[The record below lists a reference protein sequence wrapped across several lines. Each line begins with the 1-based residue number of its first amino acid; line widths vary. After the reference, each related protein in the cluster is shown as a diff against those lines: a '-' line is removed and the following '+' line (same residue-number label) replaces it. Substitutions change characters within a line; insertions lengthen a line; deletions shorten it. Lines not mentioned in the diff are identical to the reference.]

1 MDVFNL
7 YAKLS
12 LNTDDYEKGVEK
24 AKGGA
29 SSLMDVF
36 SGTLLGNV
44 VSDGLRT
51 VANGIAEIGKT
62 AASMAVSIG
71 KASLDSYADYEQL
84 VGGVET
90 LYKDSAGIIENYAK
104 DAYKNVGL
112 SANDYMETS
121 TSFAA
126 ALVSSLSGDTE
137 KAAEMA
143 NTAISD
149 MSDNANKMGTNITS
163 IQDAYNGF
171 AKQNYTMLDNLK
183 LGYGGTQAEMKRL
196 IKEAAAMK
204 DTQKELG
211 VTVDATSMS
220 YANIVQAIH
229 VVQANMGIMGT
240 TSKEAATTIQG
251 STASMKSAWENL
263 LTGIADPEQDFQ
275 TLVDNLV
282 DSVIT
287 AGNNIIPRIKEIV
300 PTLID
305 GLSELVTQLAP
316 YVSGV
321 IMELEPTIEEGLQSL
336 FGGLSSVASELQPI
350 VADVFS
356 FFGDAIISGLTSA
369 IENSDFSFLLD
380 IFDNVKTAA
389 EEVVPVI
396 EKIAPA
402 LVTVGAAVKGWQ
414 IGTEIQKM
422 VTAFDEAKV
431 AVSLFSMGLS
441 DTEIA
446 QGALN
451 GTLKASEVLAGL
463 LTGKISLMTLAQAA
477 AAKAQAVL
485 NAVMS
490 ANPIAIVITLIAAL
504 IGVFVTLYATNEDF
518 RNKVNAAWNAVK
530 ETISGVVNAIGTFF
544 TQTIPEA
551 ISNVIEWFQQL
562 PERISE
568 FLLNAIQ
575 SVADWATQ
583 TVENARQ
590 AGSNFINAV
599 VEFFSQLPYNLG
611 VFLGTALANIVI
623 WAAETAEN
631 ARQAGSQFLQ
641 NVVEFFTQLPGNVLT
656 FLSTTIQNVIAWAG
670 QMKSNAIDA
679 ASTFLNN
686 VIEFFTQLPGKVAE
700 WFTRTVEKAVEW
712 AGEMKDKGVQAAK
725 DLLDAVVTGVS
736 ELPGKIFNLGVNAA
750 KSLLEGIKS
759 MGSWLK
765 DQVGNFVDGIVSGFT
780 GTVQTNGSHA
790 GGMDYVPYNNYVA
803 NLHRGEMVLTADE
816 AAAYRKGEANTA
828 GGMTI
833 NIDINGIQFEDVN
846 SMAHALAN
854 QISYELQ
861 AQSNRK
867 AAVYA

>member
-51 VANGIAEIGKT
+51 VANGITEIVRT
-62 AASMAVSIG
+62 AANMAVSIG

-90 LYKDSAGIIENYAK
+90 LYKESAATAEKYAQS
-104 DAYKNVGL
+104 AYKNVGL
-112 SANDYMETS
+112 SANDYMDTA

-126 ALVSSLSGDTE
+126 SLVSSLGGDTE
-137 KAAEMA
+137 KAAEMS
-143 NTAISD
+143 NMAISD
-149 MSDNANKMGTNITS
+149 MADNWNKMGS
-163 IQDAYNGF
+163 SVQSVQDAYRGF
-171 AKQNYTMLDNLK
+171 SKQNFTMLDNLK
-183 LGYGGTQAEMKRL
+183 IGYGGTKTEMERL
-196 IKEAAAMK
+196 LADADALNAK
-204 DTQKELG
+204 QG
-211 VTVDATSMS
+211 VYTKYSIDS
-220 YANIVQAIH
+220 YSDIVQAIH
-229 VVQANMGIMGT
+229 VVQTEMGITGT
-240 TSKEAATTIQG
+240 TAEEAATTIQG
-251 STASMKSAWENL
+251 STASMNSAWANL

-316 YVSGV
+316 YVSSV

-380 IFDNVKTAA
+380 IFDNIKTAA

-414 IGTEIQKM
+414 IGTKIQKM

-477 AAKAQAVL
+477 AAKAQAAF
-485 NAVMS
+485 NAVLA
-490 ANPIAIVITLIAAL
+490 ANPITLVVVAIGAL
-504 IGVFVTLYATNEDF
+504 VGILAVLYAKNEDF
-518 RNKVNAAWNAVK
+518 RNSVNGVIENIWAKIQEFVAWVQPYVQAAMQVIGQVVTQVITDLTPVIQSIGEAFSAAWSLVQTVWAWASAFFQAIFQAIIVIF
-530 ETISGVVNAIGTFF
+530 TPFAPIISGFF
-544 TQTIPEA
+544 QGAWI
-551 ISNVIEWFQQL
+551 I
-562 PERISE
+562 
-568 FLLNAIQ
+568 IQ
-575 SVADWATQ
+575 SIWNVAVSFFQ
-583 TVENARQ
+583 TVFDLIT
-590 AGSNFINAV
+590 GVFSTIDAV
-599 VEFFSQLPYNLG
+599 LSGDFQGAWESIQGIFEGVFDFFSTVG
-611 VFLGTALANIVI
+611 
-623 WAAETAEN
+623 
-631 ARQAGSQFLQ
+631 Q
-641 NVVEFFTQLPGNVLT
+641 NVVEG
-656 FLSTTIQNVIAWAG
+656 IKGGIAAVWG
-670 QMKSNAIDA
+670 GLVSFVQGLWDSIKSIFVIDA
-679 ASTFLNN
+679 SDVKNN
-686 VIEFFTQLPGKVAE
+686 
-700 WFTRTVEKAVEW
+700 
-712 AGEMKDKGVQAAK
+712 
-725 DLLDAVVTGVS
+725 TGS
-736 ELPGKIFNLGVNAA
+736 N
-750 KSLLEGIKS
+750 
-759 MGSWLK
+759 
-765 DQVGNFVDGIVSGFT
+765 
-780 GTVQTNGSHA
+780 SHRA
-790 GGMDYVPYNNYVA
+790 GGLDYVPYNGYA
-803 NLHRGEMVLTADE
+803 ADLHRGEMVLTARE
-816 AAAYRKGEANTA
+816 AEKYRN
-828 GGMTI
+828 GGKTGGDMVFQI
-833 NIDINGIQFEDVN
+833 SINGMQFTSVSD
-846 SMAHALAN
+846 MAHALAN
-854 QISYELQ
+854 DISHELE
-861 AQSNRK
+861 AQTRRK
-867 AAVYA
+867 AALYG

>member
-51 VANGIAEIGKT
+51 VANGITEIGKT
-62 AASMAVSIG
+62 AANMAVSIG

-126 ALVSSLSGDTE
+126 ALVSSLGGDTG

-149 MSDNANKMGTNITS
+149 MSDNANKMGTNISS
-163 IQDAYNGF
+163 IQDSYNGF

-196 IKEAAAMK
+196 IKEAAAMT

-211 VTVDATSMS
+211 VTVDSNSMS

-251 STASMKSAWENL
+251 STASMKSAWANL

-316 YVSGV
+316 YVSSV
-321 IMELEPTIEEGLQSL
+321 IMELEPTIEEGLQAL

-369 IENSDFSFLLD
+369 IENSDFSFLLV

-396 EKIAPA
+396 EEIAPA
-402 LVTVGAAVKGWQ
+402 LVTVGAAVKGWR
-414 IGTEIQKM
+414 IGTKIQKM

-441 DTEIA
+441 DAEIA

-477 AAKAQAVL
+477 AAKAQAAF
-485 NAVMS
+485 NAVLA
-490 ANPIAIVITLIAAL
+490 ANPITLVVVAIGAL
-504 IGVFVTLYATNEDF
+504 VGILAVLYAKNEDF
-518 RNKVNAAWNAVK
+518 RNSVNGVIENIWAKIQEFVAWVQPYVEAAMQVIGQVVTQVITDLTPVIQSIGEAFSAAWSLVQTVWAWASAFFQAIFQAIVVIFSPFAPI
-530 ETISGVVNAIGTFF
+530 ISGFF
-544 TQTIPEA
+544 QGAWI
-551 ISNVIEWFQQL
+551 I
-562 PERISE
+562 
-568 FLLNAIQ
+568 IQ
-575 SVADWATQ
+575 SIWNVAVSFFQ
-583 TVENARQ
+583 TVFDLIT
-590 AGSNFINAV
+590 GVFSTIDAV
-599 VEFFSQLPYNLG
+599 LSGDFQSAWASIQGIFEGVFGFFSTVG
-611 VFLGTALANIVI
+611 
-623 WAAETAEN
+623 
-631 ARQAGSQFLQ
+631 Q
-641 NVVEFFTQLPGNVLT
+641 NVVDG
-656 FLSTTIQNVIAWAG
+656 IKGGIA
-670 QMKSNAIDA
+670 
-679 ASTFLNN
+679 
-686 VIEFFTQLPGKVAE
+686 
-700 WFTRTVEKAVEW
+700 AVW
-712 AGEMKDKGVQAAK
+712 DGLVSFVQGLW
-725 DLLDAVVTGVS
+725 D
-736 ELPGKIFNLGVNAA
+736 
-750 KSLLEGIKS
+750 GIKS
-759 MGSWLK
+759 IFVINAGDVKNNTGS
-765 DQVGNFVDGIVSGFT
+765 D
-780 GTVQTNGSHA
+780 SHRA
-790 GGMDYVPYNNYVA
+790 GGLDYVPYNGYA
-803 NLHRGEMVLTADE
+803 ADLHRGEMVLTADE
-816 AAAYRKGEANTA
+816 ADAYRRGNSGGGGFAVYQTIYAAKQTPVELAASTAAYFQRARWA
-828 GGMTI
+828 I
-833 NIDINGIQFEDVN
+833 
-846 SMAHALAN
+846 
-854 QISYELQ
+854 
-861 AQSNRK
+861 
-867 AAVYA
+867 

>member
-51 VANGIAEIGKT
+51 VTNGITEIGKT
-62 AASMAVSIG
+62 AANMAVSIG

-104 DAYKNVGL
+104 DAYKNVGF

-126 ALVSSLSGDTE
+126 ALVSSLGGDTQ

-149 MSDNANKMGTNITS
+149 MSDNANKIGTNISS

-196 IKEAAAMK
+196 IKEAAAMT

-211 VTVDATSMS
+211 VTVDSNSMS

-263 LTGIADPEQDFQ
+263 LTGIADPDQDFQ

-316 YVSGV
+316 YVSSV

-380 IFDNVKTAA
+380 IFNNVKTAIENIA
-389 EEVVPVI
+389 NIIDSFKNNANAAWDAISAKIQEVVAFVQPYVEAAMQVIGQVVTQVITDLTPVI
-396 EKIAPA
+396 QSIGEAFSAAWSLVQTVWAWASAFFQAIFQAIIVIFTPFAPIISGFFQ
-402 LVTVGAAVKGWQ
+402 GAW
-414 IGTEIQKM
+414 IIIQSIWN
-422 VTAFDEAKV
+422 V
-431 AVSLFSMGLS
+431 AVSFFQTVFDLITGVFSTIDAVLS
-441 DTEIA
+441 GDF
-446 QGALN
+446 QGAWESIQDIF
-451 GTLKASEVLAGL
+451 GS
-463 LTGKISLMTLAQAA
+463 
-477 AAKAQAVL
+477 
-485 NAVMS
+485 
-490 ANPIAIVITLIAAL
+490 
-504 IGVFVTLYATNEDF
+504 VFD
-518 RNKVNAAWNAVK
+518 
-530 ETISGVVNAIGTFF
+530 
-544 TQTIPEA
+544 
-551 ISNVIEWFQQL
+551 
-562 PERISE
+562 
-568 FLLNAIQ
+568 
-575 SVADWATQ
+575 
-583 TVENARQ
+583 
-590 AGSNFINAV
+590 
-599 VEFFSQLPYNLG
+599 FFSTVG
-611 VFLGTALANIVI
+611 
-623 WAAETAEN
+623 
-631 ARQAGSQFLQ
+631 Q
-641 NVVEFFTQLPGNVLT
+641 NVVEG
-656 FLSTTIQNVIAWAG
+656 IKGGIA
-670 QMKSNAIDA
+670 
-679 ASTFLNN
+679 
-686 VIEFFTQLPGKVAE
+686 
-700 WFTRTVEKAVEW
+700 AVW
-712 AGEMKDKGVQAAK
+712 NGLVSFVQGLW
-725 DLLDAVVTGVS
+725 D
-736 ELPGKIFNLGVNAA
+736 
-750 KSLLEGIKS
+750 GIKS
-759 MGSWLK
+759 IFVINAGDVKNNTGS
-765 DQVGNFVDGIVSGFT
+765 D
-780 GTVQTNGSHA
+780 GSHA
-790 GGMDYVPYNNYVA
+790 GGLDYVPYNNYVA

-816 AAAYRKGEANTA
+816 ATAYRKGEANMA
-828 GGMTI
+828 GGMTF
-833 NIDINGIQFEDVN
+833 NIDINGIQFNDVN
-846 SMAHALAN
+846 SMAHALVN

>member
-51 VANGIAEIGKT
+51 VANGITEIGKT
-62 AASMAVSIG
+62 AANMAVSIG

-90 LYKDSAGIIENYAK
+90 LYKDSAGIIESYAK

-126 ALVSSLSGDTE
+126 ALVSSLGGDTG

-149 MSDNANKMGTNITS
+149 MSDNANKMGTNMQS

-183 LGYGGTQAEMKRL
+183 IGYGGTQAEMKRL
-196 IKEAAAMK
+196 IKEAAAMT

-211 VTVDATSMS
+211 VTVDSNSMS

-275 TLVDNLV
+275 ALVDNLV

-316 YVSGV
+316 YVSSV
-321 IMELEPTIEEGLQSL
+321 IMELEPTIEEGLQAL

-356 FFGDAIISGLTSA
+356 FLGDAIVSGLTTA
-369 IENSDFSFLLD
+369 VENSDFSFLLD
-380 IFDNVKTAA
+380 IFDNVKTAV
-389 EEVVPVI
+389 EEVVPLI

-402 LVTVGAAVKGWQ
+402 LVTVGAAAKGWE
-414 IGTEIQKM
+414 IGKKLQSI
-422 VTAFDEAKV
+422 VTGFDEAKV

-441 DTEIA
+441 DSEIA

-451 GTLKASEVLAGL
+451 GTLQASEVLAGL
-463 LTGKISLMTLAQAA
+463 LTGKISLMTLAQTA
-477 AAKAQAVL
+477 AAKAQAAF
-485 NAVMS
+485 NAVLA
-490 ANPIAIVITLIAAL
+490 ANPIALIVVAIGAL
-504 IGVFVTLYATNEDF
+504 IGILAVLYAKNEDF
-518 RNKVNAAWNAVK
+518 RNKVN
-530 ETISGVVNAIGTFF
+530 EI
-544 TQTIPEA
+544 
-551 ISNVIEWFQQL
+551 
-562 PERISE
+562 
-568 FLLNAIQ
+568 
-575 SVADWATQ
+575 
-583 TVENARQ
+583 
-590 AGSNFINAV
+590 
-599 VEFFSQLPYNLG
+599 
-611 VFLGTALANIVI
+611 
-623 WAAETAEN
+623 
-631 ARQAGSQFLQ
+631 
-641 NVVEFFTQLPGNVLT
+641 
-656 FLSTTIQNVIAWAG
+656 LSDIKDKVQ
-670 QMKSNAIDA
+670 
-679 ASTFLNN
+679 N
-686 VIEFFTQLPGKVAE
+686 VIEFIKPYVSKAMTFIKNVVAKVVNSLKPVIDSIGKAFSAA
-700 WFTRTVEKAVEW
+700 WDLAKTVWSW
-712 AGEMKDKGVQAAK
+712 ANAFFSGIVQAIIKVFSPFAP
-725 DLLDAVVTGVS
+725 LIGGIFGAAFAAVKTVWGVATS
-736 ELPGKIFNLGVNAA
+736 FFQMIFNVITGIFAVIDGVLTGDFRKAWEGIKGIFGSVSSFFQGVGKQA
-750 KSLLEGIKS
+750 VEGIKS
-759 MGSWLK
+759 GISAIWGGLTSFVK
-765 DQVGNFVDGIVSGFT
+765 GLWNGIKGIFVINASDVKNNTGGRGNSRR
-780 GTVQTNGSHA
+780 A
-790 GGMDYVPYNNYVA
+790 GGLDYVPYNDYVA
-803 NLHRGEMVLTADE
+803 NLHRGEMVLTAREADE
-816 AAAYRKGEANTA
+816 YRKNGVQGGTGFVVNQTIYAAKQTPVELAAATR
-828 GGMTI
+828 
-833 NIDINGIQFEDVN
+833 
-846 SMAHALAN
+846 
-854 QISYELQ
+854 
-861 AQSNRK
+861 
-867 AAVYA
+867 AAFQRARWATV

>member
-44 VSDGLRT
+44 VSDGLRN
-51 VANGIAEIGKT
+51 VANGITEIGKT
-62 AASMAVSIG
+62 AANMAVSIG

-112 SANDYMETS
+112 SANEYMETS

-126 ALVSSLSGDTE
+126 SLVSSLAGDTNA
-137 KAAEMA
+137 AAEMS
-143 NTAISD
+143 NMAISD
-149 MSDNANKMGTNITS
+149 MADNWNKMGS
-163 IQDAYNGF
+163 SVQSVQDAYRGF
-171 AKQNYTMLDNLK
+171 SKQNYVMLDNLK
-183 LGYGGTQAEMKRL
+183 IGYGGTKTEMERL
-196 IKEAAAMK
+196 LADADALNAK
-204 DTQKELG
+204 QG
-211 VTVDATSMS
+211 VYTKYSIDNFSD
-220 YANIVQAIH
+220 IVQAIH
-229 VVQANMGIMGT
+229 VVQTEMGITGT
-240 TSKEAATTIQG
+240 TADEAASTIQG
-251 STASMKSAWENL
+251 STASVKSAWENL
-263 LTGIADPEQDFQ
+263 LTGIADPEQNFQGLMDDF
-275 TLVDNLV
+275 VNSFV
-282 DSVIT
+282 T

-321 IMELEPTIEEGLQSL
+321 IMELEPTIEEGLQAL

-396 EKIAPA
+396 EEIAPA

-414 IGTEIQKM
+414 IGTKIQKM

-441 DTEIA
+441 DAEIA

-477 AAKAQAVL
+477 AAKAQAAF
-485 NAVMS
+485 NAVLA
-490 ANPIAIVITLIAAL
+490 ANPIALVVVAIGAL
-504 IGVFVTLYATNEDF
+504 VGILAVLYAKNEDF
-518 RNKVNAAWNAVK
+518 RNGVNDAWDAISAKIQEVVAFVQPYVEAAMQVIGQVVTQVITDLTPVIQSIGEAFSAAWSLVQTVWAWASAFFQAIFQAIVVIFAPFAPI
-530 ETISGVVNAIGTFF
+530 ISGFF
-544 TQTIPEA
+544 QGAWI
-551 ISNVIEWFQQL
+551 I
-562 PERISE
+562 
-568 FLLNAIQ
+568 IQ
-575 SVADWATQ
+575 SIWNVAVSFFQ
-583 TVENARQ
+583 TVFNLIT
-590 AGSNFINAV
+590 GVFSTIDAV
-599 VEFFSQLPYNLG
+599 LSGDFQSAWESIQGIFEGAFDFFSTVG
-611 VFLGTALANIVI
+611 
-623 WAAETAEN
+623 
-631 ARQAGSQFLQ
+631 Q
-641 NVVEFFTQLPGNVLT
+641 NVVEG
-656 FLSTTIQNVIAWAG
+656 IKGGIA
-670 QMKSNAIDA
+670 
-679 ASTFLNN
+679 
-686 VIEFFTQLPGKVAE
+686 
-700 WFTRTVEKAVEW
+700 AVW
-712 AGEMKDKGVQAAK
+712 GGLVSFVQGLW
-725 DLLDAVVTGVS
+725 D
-736 ELPGKIFNLGVNAA
+736 
-750 KSLLEGIKS
+750 GIKS
-759 MGSWLK
+759 IFVINASDVKNNTGS
-765 DQVGNFVDGIVSGFT
+765 D
-780 GTVQTNGSHA
+780 GSHA

-816 AAAYRKGEANTA
+816 ADSYRRGKGSSNGFTLTQNIYAAKQTPVELAASTAAYFQRARWA
-828 GGMTI
+828 I
-833 NIDINGIQFEDVN
+833 
-846 SMAHALAN
+846 
-854 QISYELQ
+854 
-861 AQSNRK
+861 
-867 AAVYA
+867 

>member
-51 VANGIAEIGKT
+51 VANGITEIGKT
-62 AASMAVSIG
+62 AANMAVSIG

-90 LYKDSAGIIENYAK
+90 LYKDSAGIIESYAK

-149 MSDNANKMGTNITS
+149 MSDNANKMGTNISS

-196 IKEAAAMK
+196 IKEAAAMT

-211 VTVDATSMS
+211 VTVDSNSMS

-251 STASMKSAWENL
+251 STASMKSAWANL
-263 LTGIADPEQDFQ
+263 LTGIADPEQNFQ
-275 TLVDNLV
+275 SLMDEFV

-321 IMELEPTIEEGLQSL
+321 IMELEPTIEEGLQAL

-369 IENSDFSFLLD
+369 IESSDFSFLLD
-380 IFDNVKTAA
+380 IFNNVKTAIENIA
-389 EEVVPVI
+389 NIIDSFKNNANAAWDAISAKIQEVVAYVQPYVETAMQVIGQVVTQVITDLTPVI
-396 EKIAPA
+396 QSIGEAFSAAWSLVQTVWAWASAFFQAIFQSIVVIFTPFAPIISGFFQ
-402 LVTVGAAVKGWQ
+402 GAW
-414 IGTEIQKM
+414 IIIQSIWN
-422 VTAFDEAKV
+422 V
-431 AVSLFSMGLS
+431 AVSFFQTVFNLITGVFSTI
-441 DTEIA
+441 D
-446 QGALN
+446 
-451 GTLKASEVLAGL
+451 
-463 LTGKISLMTLAQAA
+463 
-477 AAKAQAVL
+477 AVL
-485 NAVMS
+485 SGDFQS
-490 ANPIAIVITLIAAL
+490 AW
-504 IGVFVTLYATNEDF
+504 E
-518 RNKVNAAWNAVK
+518 
-530 ETISGVVNAIGTFF
+530 S
-544 TQTIPEA
+544 
-551 ISNVIEWFQQL
+551 
-562 PERISE
+562 
-568 FLLNAIQ
+568 IQ
-575 SVADWATQ
+575 GIFEGAFD
-583 TVENARQ
+583 
-590 AGSNFINAV
+590 
-599 VEFFSQLPYNLG
+599 FFST
-611 VFLGTALANIVI
+611 V
-623 WAAETAEN
+623 
-631 ARQAGSQFLQ
+631 SQ
-641 NVVEFFTQLPGNVLT
+641 NVVEG
-656 FLSTTIQNVIAWAG
+656 IKGGIA
-670 QMKSNAIDA
+670 
-679 ASTFLNN
+679 
-686 VIEFFTQLPGKVAE
+686 
-700 WFTRTVEKAVEW
+700 AVW
-712 AGEMKDKGVQAAK
+712 GGLVSFVQGLW
-725 DLLDAVVTGVS
+725 D
-736 ELPGKIFNLGVNAA
+736 
-750 KSLLEGIKS
+750 GIKS
-759 MGSWLK
+759 IFVINAGDVKNNTGS
-765 DQVGNFVDGIVSGFT
+765 D
-780 GTVQTNGSHA
+780 GSHA

-816 AAAYRKGEANTA
+816 ADAYRRGNSGVGGFTVNQTIYAAKQTPVELAASTAAYFQRARW
-828 GGMTI
+828 
-833 NIDINGIQFEDVN
+833 
-846 SMAHALAN
+846 AL
-854 QISYELQ
+854 
-861 AQSNRK
+861 
-867 AAVYA
+867 

>member
-51 VANGIAEIGKT
+51 VANGITEIGKT
-62 AASMAVSIG
+62 AANMAVSIG

-126 ALVSSLSGDTE
+126 ALVSSLGGDTE

-143 NTAISD
+143 NIAISD
-149 MSDNANKMGTNITS
+149 MSGNANKMGTNISS

-183 LGYGGTQAEMKRL
+183 LGYGGTKSEMKRL
-196 IKEAAAMK
+196 IKEAAAMT

-211 VTVDATSMS
+211 VTVDSNSMS

-263 LTGIADPEQDFQ
+263 LTGIADPDQDFQ

-316 YVSGV
+316 YVSSV

-380 IFDNVKTAA
+380 IFNNVKTAIENIA
-389 EEVVPVI
+389 QIIDSFKNNANAAWDAISTKIQEVVAFVQPYVEAAMQVIGQVVTQVITDLTPVI
-396 EKIAPA
+396 QSIGEAFSAAWSLVQTVWALASAFFQAIFQAIIVIFTPFAPIISGFFQ
-402 LVTVGAAVKGWQ
+402 GAW
-414 IGTEIQKM
+414 IIIQSIWN
-422 VTAFDEAKV
+422 V
-431 AVSLFSMGLS
+431 AVSFFQTVFDLITGVFSTIDAVLS
-441 DTEIA
+441 GDF
-446 QGALN
+446 QGAWESIQDIF
-451 GTLKASEVLAGL
+451 GS
-463 LTGKISLMTLAQAA
+463 
-477 AAKAQAVL
+477 
-485 NAVMS
+485 
-490 ANPIAIVITLIAAL
+490 
-504 IGVFVTLYATNEDF
+504 VFD
-518 RNKVNAAWNAVK
+518 
-530 ETISGVVNAIGTFF
+530 
-544 TQTIPEA
+544 
-551 ISNVIEWFQQL
+551 
-562 PERISE
+562 
-568 FLLNAIQ
+568 
-575 SVADWATQ
+575 
-583 TVENARQ
+583 
-590 AGSNFINAV
+590 
-599 VEFFSQLPYNLG
+599 FFSTVG
-611 VFLGTALANIVI
+611 
-623 WAAETAEN
+623 
-631 ARQAGSQFLQ
+631 Q
-641 NVVEFFTQLPGNVLT
+641 NVVEG
-656 FLSTTIQNVIAWAG
+656 IKGGIA
-670 QMKSNAIDA
+670 
-679 ASTFLNN
+679 
-686 VIEFFTQLPGKVAE
+686 
-700 WFTRTVEKAVEW
+700 AVW
-712 AGEMKDKGVQAAK
+712 NGLVSFVQGLW
-725 DLLDAVVTGVS
+725 D
-736 ELPGKIFNLGVNAA
+736 
-750 KSLLEGIKS
+750 GIKS
-759 MGSWLK
+759 IFVINAGDVKNNTGS
-765 DQVGNFVDGIVSGFT
+765 D
-780 GTVQTNGSHA
+780 GSHA
-790 GGMDYVPYNNYVA
+790 GGLDYVPYNNYVA

-816 AAAYRKGEANTA
+816 ATAYRKGEANMA

-833 NIDINGIQFEDVN
+833 NIDINGIQFSDVN

>member
-44 VSDGLRT
+44 VSDGLRS
-51 VANGIAEIGKT
+51 VANGITEIGKT
-62 AASMAVSIG
+62 AANMAVSIG

-126 ALVSSLSGDTE
+126 ALVSSLGGDTE

-149 MSDNANKMGTNITS
+149 MSDNANKMGTNMQS

-183 LGYGGTQAEMKRL
+183 IGYGGTQAEMKRL
-196 IKEAAAMK
+196 IKEAAAMT

-211 VTVDATSMS
+211 VTVDSNSMS

-316 YVSGV
+316 YVSSV
-321 IMELEPTIEEGLQSL
+321 IMELEPTIEEGLQAL

-369 IENSDFSFLLD
+369 IENSDFSFLLF

-389 EEVVPVI
+389 GDVLAVVGQTGNAAGTWTHCHFEVRATATSKGLDPTAYAGIPNKAGTYGGQPVQTSGEEVLIDVSHHQGTIDWAKVPYR
-396 EKIAPA
+396 A
-402 LVTVGAAVKGWQ
+402 LVRMRRLCWQDLNCMICRLQTMSGAVIFGDVVGNATRCQTAARIVTQWRSLQKTTRTARIFWQWLRMLCACRMGIGW
-414 IGTEIQKM
+414 IH
-422 VTAFDEAKV
+422 
-431 AVSLFSMGLS
+431 
-441 DTEIA
+441 
-446 QGALN
+446 
-451 GTLKASEVLAGL
+451 
-463 LTGKISLMTLAQAA
+463 
-477 AAKAQAVL
+477 
-485 NAVMS
+485 
-490 ANPIAIVITLIAAL
+490 
-504 IGVFVTLYATNEDF
+504 
-518 RNKVNAAWNAVK
+518 
-530 ETISGVVNAIGTFF
+530 
-544 TQTIPEA
+544 
-551 ISNVIEWFQQL
+551 
-562 PERISE
+562 
-568 FLLNAIQ
+568 
-575 SVADWATQ
+575 
-583 TVENARQ
+583 
-590 AGSNFINAV
+590 
-599 VEFFSQLPYNLG
+599 
-611 VFLGTALANIVI
+611 GTA
-623 WAAETAEN
+623 
-631 ARQAGSQFLQ
+631 
-641 NVVEFFTQLPGNVLT
+641 
-656 FLSTTIQNVIAWAG
+656 
-670 QMKSNAIDA
+670 
-679 ASTFLNN
+679 
-686 VIEFFTQLPGKVAE
+686 
-700 WFTRTVEKAVEW
+700 
-712 AGEMKDKGVQAAK
+712 EMKCRCTTGRK
-725 DLLDAVVTGVS
+725 DD
-736 ELPGKIFNLGVNAA
+736 
-750 KSLLEGIKS
+750 
-759 MGSWLK
+759 
-765 DQVGNFVDGIVSGFT
+765 
-780 GTVQTNGSHA
+780 
-790 GGMDYVPYNNYVA
+790 
-803 NLHRGEMVLTADE
+803 
-816 AAAYRKGEANTA
+816 
-828 GGMTI
+828 
-833 NIDINGIQFEDVN
+833 
-846 SMAHALAN
+846 
-854 QISYELQ
+854 
-861 AQSNRK
+861 
-867 AAVYA
+867 

>member
-12 LNTDDYEKGVEK
+12 LNTDEYEKGVEK

-51 VANGIAEIGKT
+51 VANGITEIGKT
-62 AASMAVSIG
+62 AANMAVSIG

-126 ALVSSLSGDTE
+126 SLVSSLGGDTE

-149 MSDNANKMGTNITS
+149 MSDNANKMGTNISS

-211 VTVDATSMS
+211 VTVDSTSMS

-275 TLVDNLV
+275 ALVDNLV

-321 IMELEPTIEEGLQSL
+321 IMELEPTIEEGLQAL

-369 IENSDFSFLLD
+369 IENSDFSLLLD

-396 EKIAPA
+396 EEIAPA

-414 IGTEIQKM
+414 IGTKIQKM

-441 DTEIA
+441 DAEIA

-451 GTLKASEVLAGL
+451 GTLKASEVFAGL

-477 AAKAQAVL
+477 AAKAQAAF
-485 NAVMS
+485 NAVLA
-490 ANPIAIVITLIAAL
+490 ANPITLVVVAIGAL
-504 IGVFVTLYATNEDF
+504 VGILAVLYAKNEDF
-518 RNKVNAAWNAVK
+518 RNSVNGVIENIWAKIEELVAWVQPYVEAAMQVIGQVVTQVITDLTPVIQSIGEAFSAAWSLVQTVWAWASAFFQAIFQAIVVIFAPFAPI
-530 ETISGVVNAIGTFF
+530 ISGFF
-544 TQTIPEA
+544 QGAWI
-551 ISNVIEWFQQL
+551 I
-562 PERISE
+562 
-568 FLLNAIQ
+568 IQ
-575 SVADWATQ
+575 SIWNVAVSFFQ
-583 TVENARQ
+583 TVFNLIT
-590 AGSNFINAV
+590 GVFSTIDAV
-599 VEFFSQLPYNLG
+599 LSGDFQGAWESIQGIFEGAFDFFSTVG
-611 VFLGTALANIVI
+611 
-623 WAAETAEN
+623 
-631 ARQAGSQFLQ
+631 Q
-641 NVVEFFTQLPGNVLT
+641 NVVEG
-656 FLSTTIQNVIAWAG
+656 IKGGIA
-670 QMKSNAIDA
+670 
-679 ASTFLNN
+679 
-686 VIEFFTQLPGKVAE
+686 
-700 WFTRTVEKAVEW
+700 AVW
-712 AGEMKDKGVQAAK
+712 GGLVSFVQGLW
-725 DLLDAVVTGVS
+725 D
-736 ELPGKIFNLGVNAA
+736 
-750 KSLLEGIKS
+750 GIKS
-759 MGSWLK
+759 I
-765 DQVGNFVDGIVSGFT
+765 FVINASDVKNNT
-780 GTVQTNGSHA
+780 GVNGSHA

-803 NLHRGEMVLTADE
+803 TLHRGEIVLTADE
-816 AAAYRKGEANTA
+816 ADNYRRGKGSSNGFNLTQNIYAAKQTPVELAASTAAYFQRARWA
-828 GGMTI
+828 I
-833 NIDINGIQFEDVN
+833 
-846 SMAHALAN
+846 
-854 QISYELQ
+854 
-861 AQSNRK
+861 
-867 AAVYA
+867 